1 MSEDTEEVGV
11 WEQDDVIIP
20 HNVRSC
26 QTQGWAG
33 VKKTCVKLNQ
43 GLKRIRRQIKLII
56 DRQTFGRAAKSLIFS
71 GKISALSAA
80 LAQLSGRCL

>member
-11 WEQDDVIIP
+11 WKQDDVIIP

-26 QTQGWAG
+26 QTQGWANI
-33 VKKTCVKLNQ
+33 KTCVKLNQ